1 MLRWTASRWC
11 LGLCLVGAARL
22 CADDGAPPAAAE
34 KPAAEAV
41 ELVIEGAVLTPSAD
55 GAQLE
60 LKLEPAKKEGDA
72 PQPAPANPAPKGLQF
87 QIQASGGQQQQ
98 QQGSQQTSVT
108 RTMSIITSTGIE
120 DAEAKQELEALVDRL
135 TKGAEKLEAEGQKEA
150 AVKKRAAADM
160 LRRLTQPPPAKVGMF
175 QFGTSGGQAP
185 GIFRD
190 LEVKVLQGV
199 EGETGLEARIQG
211 LKEKLAGA
219 EQTGEKMSAELKKTL
234 KTEVESLV
242 QKMVGEQGKV
252 FAFVESD
259 VVEVGKGE
267 PGQKVGQPQVMIL
280 STESAEA
287 GGDLVNRVAALETAS
302 RLLKEMGNHD
312 AAKRLAKEAQS
323 LKQKLA
329 GKSDKKGSDTIA
341 ALEQESREMKAAGQ
355 HEIAEKLWD
364 KAQTL
369 KAKRGGKKSQGPDE
383 KLVRTLRELQE
394 QITDLRNE
402 VQELKER
409 AGR

>member
-1 MLRWTASRWC
+1 
-11 LGLCLVGAARL
+11 
-22 CADDGAPPAAAE
+22 
-34 KPAAEAV
+34 
-41 ELVIEGAVLTPSAD
+41 
-55 GAQLE
+55 
-60 LKLEPAKKEGDA
+60 
-72 PQPAPANPAPKGLQF
+72 
-87 QIQASGGQQQQ
+87 
-98 QQGSQQTSVT
+98 
-108 RTMSIITSTGIE
+108 
-120 DAEAKQELEALVDRL
+120 
-135 TKGAEKLEAEGQKEA
+135 
-150 AVKKRAAADM
+150 
-160 LRRLTQPPPAKVGMF
+160 
-175 QFGTSGGQAP
+175 
-185 GIFRD
+185 
-190 LEVKVLQGV
+190 
-199 EGETGLEARIQG
+199 
-211 LKEKLAGA
+211 
-219 EQTGEKMSAELKKTL
+219 
-234 KTEVESLV
+234 
-242 QKMVGEQGKV
+242 
-252 FAFVESD
+252 
-259 VVEVGKGE
+259 
-267 PGQKVGQPQVMIL
+267 MIL